1 MSYVQS
7 MAKKNLY
14 LNVSAN
20 VTGSSLHLVR
30 NVSSDVNVSCF
41 RGESVSAT
49 CSRLRHGLMYPTYP
63 GAKAQQSPSRA
74 WIQSYKKGAGT
85 LATRVM

>member
-14 LNVSAN
+14 LNVSAD
-20 VTGSSLHLVR
+20 VIGSSLCLVR

-41 RGESVSAT
+41 KGGVRIGN
-49 CSRLRHGLMYPTYP
+49 L
-63 GAKAQQSPSRA
+63 QQSS
-74 WIQSYKKGAGT
+74 T
-85 LATRVM
+85 